1 VRRLTDYN
9 ELNTLCLGIT
19 TSFVLLET
27 RDAYGTEVELP
38 HMAKWRRGEPDDP
51 AWLDWWLEMLRGHRV
66 AGRTCRRARIVSE
79 PLSEYQQW
87 VSSHVDLFVEAGE
100 DIRNV
105 ARQRLT
111 DVLLPGSGDFYV
123 FDNRL
128 VLFLHYAGNGLNTA
142 FEVTDD
148 PDTVR
153 RCRDAFENVWRLTA
167 PFRDDRPD

>member
-1 VRRLTDYN
+1 
-9 ELNTLCLGIT
+9 
-19 TSFVLLET
+19 
-27 RDAYGTEVELP
+27 
-38 HMAKWRRGEPDDP
+38 M
-51 AWLDWWLEMLRGHRV
+51 
-66 AGRTCRRARIVSE
+66 SE

>member
-1 VRRLTDYN
+1 
-9 ELNTLCLGIT
+9 
-19 TSFVLLET
+19 
-27 RDAYGTEVELP
+27 
-38 HMAKWRRGEPDDP
+38 
-51 AWLDWWLEMLRGHRV
+51 
-66 AGRTCRRARIVSE
+66 VSE

-128 VLFLHYAGNGLNTA
+128 VLFLHYAGNGKWSYEEDVYSPREA
-142 FEVTDD
+142 QAAIGRWIKAGGVI
-148 PDTVR
+148 PS
-153 RCRDAFENVWRLTA
+153 A
-167 PFRDDRPD
+167 